1 VSSILRNSIF
11 MGLFNLFGRASGL
24 IRYWLLVAFLSPSD
38 FALITY
44 SFYVGRLG
52 RHFMDG
58 GLDNLISRDGAR
70 ETGKIATYLFHGLLL
85 KSILALVFFG
95 GVFYYLA
102 VLRGK
107 SGSELTVIYISLAG
121 SAMLSL
127 TGVLRSGFT
136 AIERMEY
143 VFYTNLPARM
153 LSIFILFL
161 AVYFS
166 MPLAAAAGAVSLE
179 NFLWFYLLAA
189 AGLRFFSFIT
199 PVSFSTI
206 QYMLSESWSLALYG
220 FFNVFYL
227 SLDVMMIEYLMG
239 GDEAVAPYTY
249 ASLLIEG
256 VTMVVSGYL
265 IAIYPALS
273 RYYRENEDAYRALFR
288 QSVIVLLSITIPV
301 SVLLAGWAHGWM
313 NVIRETGMI
322 SSQVLAVLSATLNLS
337 VLNTLVIVVFTSRN
351 RQRWLVAFT
360 GGAVVVSFL
369 TNWFFIRWF
378 GQVGAAG
385 ASFLS
390 QFILLAVMG
399 WIAWRLF
406 ALPIPMGKAGGIL
419 LVSLLAGGMT
429 RLIPGLP
436 LLTVP
441 FVYGIILLGLAR
453 LLGVMTQEEI
463 SRIAHG
469 MRRQGG
475 EIPPRDGVSL

>member
-1 VSSILRNSIF
+1 MSSILRNSIF

-24 IRYWLLVAFLSPSD
+24 IRYWLLVAFLSKAD

-70 ETGKIATYLFHGLLL
+70 THGKIADYLFHGLLL
-85 KSILALVFFG
+85 KAILGGLFGVGVFF
-95 GVFYYLA
+95 YLA
-102 VLRGK
+102 FTREK
-107 SGSELTVIYISLAG
+107 SWSELGVIYISLAG

-136 AIERMEY
+136 AAERMEY

-153 LSIFILFL
+153 ISIFLLFL
-161 AVYFS
+161 TVYFS
-166 MPLAAAAGAVSLE
+166 LPLAAAAGAVSLE
-179 NFLWFYLLAA
+179 NFIWFYLLAS
-189 AGLRFFSFIT
+189 AGLRFFSFLT

-206 QYMLSESWSLALYG
+206 KYMLAESWSLALYG

-256 VTMVVSGYL
+256 VTMMVSGYL

-273 RYYRENEDAYRALFR
+273 RYYQADEAAYRALFR
-288 QSVIVLLSITIPV
+288 QSVIVLLSITVPI
-301 SVLLAGWAHGWM
+301 SVLLAGWSYGWM
-313 NVIRETGMI
+313 NFIRETGLV
-322 SSQVLAVLSATLNLS
+322 SSQVLAVLAATLNLS
-337 VLNTLVIVVFTSRN
+337 VLNTLIIVVFTSRH

-360 GGAVVVSFL
+360 GGAVLISFL
-369 TNWFFIRWF
+369 TNWVMIVWY
-378 GQVGAAG
+378 GQVGAAA

-390 QFILLAVMG
+390 QLILLIAMG

-406 ALPIPMGKAGGIL
+406 ALPIPAGKAGGIL
-419 LVSLLAGGMT
+419 LVSLLAGGIT
-429 RLIPGLP
+429 RLIPGLH
-436 LLTVP
+436 LLAVP
-441 FVYGIILLGLAR
+441 FVYGIFLLGLAR
-453 LLGVMTQEEI
+453 LLGVMTPEEMSNI
-463 SRIAHG
+463 LNTVRRRGIAK
-469 MRRQGG
+469 
-475 EIPPRDGVSL
+475 

>member
-1 VSSILRNSIF
+1 MSSILRNSIF

-24 IRYWLLVAFLSPSD
+24 IRYWLLVAFLSKAD
-38 FALITY
+38 YALITY

-70 ETGKIATYLFHGLLL
+70 EHGKIANYLFHGLLL
-85 KSILALVFFG
+85 KAILGAVFFG
-95 GVFYYLA
+95 SVFFYLA
-102 VLRGK
+102 FTRGK
-107 SGSELTVIYISLAG
+107 SWSELGVIYISLAG
-121 SAMLSL
+121 SAMLSM

-136 AIERMEY
+136 AVERMEY

-153 LSIFILFL
+153 ISIFVLFL

-166 MPLAAAAGAVSLE
+166 LPLAAAAGAVSLE
-179 NFLWFYLLAA
+179 NFIWFYLLAS
-189 AGLRFFSFIT
+189 AGLRYFSFLT

-206 QYMLSESWSLALYG
+206 KYMLAESWSLALYG

-256 VTMVVSGYL
+256 VTMMVSGYL

-273 RYYRENEDAYRALFR
+273 RYYQEDETAYRALFR
-288 QSVIVLLSITIPV
+288 QSVIVLLSITVPI
-301 SVLLAGWAHGWM
+301 SVLLAGWSYGWM
-313 NVIRETGMI
+313 NFIRETGLV
-322 SSQVLAVLSATLNLS
+322 SSQVLAVLAATLNLS

-360 GGAVVVSFL
+360 GGAVLISFL
-369 TNWFFIRWF
+369 TNWIMIVWY
-378 GQVGAAG
+378 GQVGAAC

-390 QFILLAVMG
+390 QLILLIAMG

-406 ALPIPMGKAGGIL
+406 DLPIPAGKAGGIL
-419 LVSLLAGGMT
+419 LVSLLAGGIT
-429 RLIPGLP
+429 RLIPGLH
-436 LLTVP
+436 LLIVP
-441 FVYGIILLGLAR
+441 FVYGILLLGLAR
-453 LLGVMTQEEI
+453 LLGVMTPEEL
-463 SRIAHG
+463 SRIMNAV
-469 MRRQGG
+469 RRQGG
-475 EIPPRDGVSL
+475 AE